1 MCPPE
6 LDLTVVCVFGP
17 AGECGY
23 NQLLY
28 PSEAFVRPFIVWLVE
43 HLPRH
48 EEEGGEEEVRHSRA
62 MIQLSG
68 TGILT
73 TIHILKLDW
82 NLSGLSIGKNTCC
95 AAGSAGAAQSPD
107 RGSAGAVV
115 CTAVPAPPST
125 GRASRGVCV

>member
-1 MCPPE
+1 MS
-6 LDLTVVCVFGP
+6 LDLTPCCVSGP

-48 EEEGGEEEVRHSRA
+48 EEEGGEEEVRPSRV

-68 TGILT
+68 TGILAS
-73 TIHILKLDW
+73 W
-82 NLSGLSIGKNTCC
+82 IGNK
-95 AAGSAGAAQSPD
+95 
-107 RGSAGAVV
+107 
-115 CTAVPAPPST
+115 
-125 GRASRGVCV
+125 